1 MISPEEIREKA
12 AKYWDNGRFLK
23 ADLAGDS
30 LCDPGDEPVDDLADG
45 PMDDLAGDSADRPM
59 GNRTGN
65 RTEAPFFPL
74 RIPFRTP
81 NAKEQLEDFAAVR
94 RWAKTLWENSKAVAG
109 FGYRLETRTVNH
121 RRLGRQELPDRI
133 VFETRVDFLRFIGK
147 AGEYRRLVAEFR
159 RILAAQ
165 PALAEWLTERPLTVL
180 KYAGEWDSLL
190 AVCRF
195 FQENPLPDRYLR
207 ELDIPG
213 VDTKFIEGRKP
224 VLRDML
230 DRVLPPEAIRADEAG
245 EGRYGFERRFGL
257 RHDLPLIRFRLLD
270 PALRDGMGLADIS
283 VPVAEFRELELPCR
297 HVFVTE
303 NKINGLSFP
312 EVPDGI
318 VIFGLGYGVHGLK
331 DVPWLRER
339 NVVYWGDIDTHGF
352 AMLSMIRG
360 FLPQTRA
367 FLMDEETLLA
377 FEPLWGEEPKQTRTE
392 AELPNLTAAERALYE
407 KLLNHAWA
415 ENLRLEQER
424 IGFAWVRRGLAGV
437 VAFLEAG

>member
-12 AKYWDNGRFLK
+12 EKYWDNGRFLK
-23 ADLAGDS
+23 ADLAGGPVAE
-30 LCDPGDEPVDDLADG
+30 LGGDPAARQ
-45 PMDDLAGDSADRPM
+45 MDDPAGDPAGDRM
-59 GNRTGN
+59 DRGA
-65 RTEAPFFPL
+65 EEPFFPL

-94 RWAKTLWENSKAVAG
+94 RWAKTLWEGSKDVAG

-121 RRLGRQELPDRI
+121 RRLGNQELPDRI
-133 VFETRVDFLRFIGK
+133 VFETREDFLRFIGK
-147 AGEYRRLVAEFR
+147 TGEYRKLVAEFR
-159 RILAAQ
+159 RIVAAQ
-165 PALAEWLTERPLTVL
+165 PGLAEWLMERPLTVL

-190 AVCRF
+190 AVCLF
-195 FQENPLPDRYLR
+195 FQEHPLPDRYLR
-207 ELDIPG
+207 ELDVPG

-230 DRVLPPEAIRADEAG
+230 DRVLPPGSIRAEEAG

-270 PALRDGMGLADIS
+270 PALRDGTGLTDIS
-283 VPVAEFRELELPCR
+283 VPVAEFRELDLPCR

-312 EVPDGI
+312 EVPGGI

-331 DVPWLRER
+331 EVPWLRDR

-360 FLPQTRA
+360 FLPHTRA

-392 AELPNLTAAERALYE
+392 AELPNLTAEERALYE

-424 IGFAWVRRGLAGV
+424 IGFAWVRRGLGV
-437 VAFLEAG
+437 VLEGLEGETPRRFA